1 MRKTCS
7 PTDRAKKLSKIID
20 KKSAEYIVR
29 YEKMNCMRKIAVSI
43 FVVLL
48 GVFMFSGCSLNNS
61 QVSSMTTEENQ
72 HKEER
77 HGSND
82 TSKNSTRKTK
92 DQLTSTQAWEL
103 LEQWLED
110 HSDMTTP
117 YENTTIAGLHDDM
130 YVYKGEGYYLFNLNG
145 YYWMEILVH
154 HKTGELLCI
163 VSEESDEP
171 VEPVIEPLSDFYNR
185 FYFDD
190 GVE

>member
-1 MRKTCS
+1 
-7 PTDRAKKLSKIID
+7 
-20 KKSAEYIVR
+20 
-29 YEKMNCMRKIAVSI
+29 
-43 FVVLL
+43 
-48 GVFMFSGCSLNNS
+48 
-61 QVSSMTTEENQ
+61 MTTEENQ